1 MPPLV
6 LTLTNAGIAAL
17 RAASGTNA
25 IVIAQLGLSARAIV
39 AAPTLTVL
47 PDEHR
52 RLSTISGAAV
62 DDRTIHLTARD
73 DSDATY
79 TVRAIGLYLA
89 TGVLFA
95 VYAQPDPIF
104 EKARVATYL
113 QAIDL
118 RLQPGE
124 SGVLR
129 FGDSNFLYPPATA
142 TTRGVA
148 EIATEAEVDA
158 ATDDTRI
165 VTPLGF
171 ARRIARLLIGATQLE
186 ADGGT
191 RTNRYLTPFSIR
203 PLLDRVTT
211 LFARRINTDGLAL
224 GGQSLA
230 TDVTISVPPATAE
243 QLRNATASN
252 VALTPASFGG
262 LARSLTGTGH
272 YELPG
277 GLILQWVNFRGS
289 IANEPTLP
297 VVWPVPFK
305 NACLA
310 ALPAPFAGS
319 TTKGRDVAIHL
330 AGEPG
335 LNGCTLQVQAAA
347 DAPVS
352 TLDGYVV
359 IAIGN

>member
-6 LTLTNAGIAAL
+6 LTLTDAGIAAL

-52 RLSTISGAAV
+52 RLSTLSGAAV
-62 DDRTIHLTARD
+62 DDRTIHLTALD

-118 RLQPGE
+118 RLQAGE
-124 SGVLR
+124 AGVIR
-129 FGDSNFLYPPATA
+129 FGDSNFLYPPATQSS
-142 TTRGVA
+142 RGVA
-148 EIATEAEVDA
+148 EIATETEVDA

-165 VTPLGF
+165 VTPLGL

-186 ADGGT
+186 ADGGA
-191 RTNRYLTPFSIR
+191 RTDRYLTPFSIR
-203 PLLDRVTT
+203 PLLDRVTAI
-211 LFARRINTDGLAL
+211 FARRINTDGLAL

-243 QLRNATASN
+243 QLRNASAGN
-252 VALTPASFGG
+252 VAVTPASFGG
-262 LARSLTGTGH
+262 LGNVIAPTGS
-272 YELPG
+272 YVLPG
-277 GLILQWVNFRGS
+277 GLVGKWGGQRGR
-289 IANEPTLP
+289 ANSEIT
-297 VVWPVPFK
+297 VRID
-305 NACLA
+305 
-310 ALPAPFAGS
+310 FAQ
-319 TTKGRDVAIHL
+319 RF
-330 AGEPG
+330 P
-335 LNGCTLQVQAAA
+335 NGCFRVLLTPRIASANASDDYFCQLVGDPDATGFTVQYQSD
-347 DAPVS
+347 DANGG
-352 TLDGYVV
+352 LDGFDWL
-359 IAIGN
+359 AIGF